1 MLKRKVEKVLE
12 AVLVVLALPLVMLN
26 DFEISALPLI
36 IAWVIAIVVLLSIL
50 VRYGKDLG

>member
-1 MLKRKVEKVLE
+1 MLKRNVEKVLE
-12 AVLVVLALPLVMLN
+12 FVLAMLTLPLVMLN

-50 VRYGKDLG
+50 VRYGKDFK

>member
-1 MLKRKVEKVLE
+1 MLKRNVEKVLE
-12 AVLVVLALPLVMLN
+12 FVLAMLTLPLVMLN

-50 VRYGKDLG
+50 IRYGKDFK